1 MGKDDVVNLAL
12 RRSLFFPSA
21 EIYSSA
27 PSGFWDFGPFG
38 HRIRRKI
45 VDFWRKEFV
54 EKEGFLEISGAQI
67 LPRDVFKASG
77 HLDNFN
83 DPVVRCRKCQSV
95 FRADQLISEATS
107 AVVPESISTPEF
119 DALIKKHKLRCPSCK
134 AIDFDE
140 TKKFNMMMKL
150 DIGATG
156 KQEAYLR
163 PETCQS
169 IFLAFDRLYKTM
181 RQQLPLGIAQSG
193 ASFRN
198 EISPRNTL
206 LRERELGQM
215 EIEVFF
221 NPLKEN
227 EVEKWESVKD
237 YKLRLL
243 RLKEKNVKEYSC
255 MESVDKKIV
264 SSRLVAYLLCRTQQ
278 FYAKLGVPLPLMRF
292 RELEQEARAFYAKET
307 WDFEVETSLGWVE
320 LAACN
325 HRSDYDLKSHSA
337 VSKHDHQIK
346 DLETGKEF
354 FPNVFEISA
363 GLDRSLFV
371 LLDVSLKKEKRGPE
385 ERIFLSLNP
394 SIAPYVAG
402 VFPLV
407 NKDGLN
413 EKAREV
419 FGLLKDEDFDVFFDD
434 KGSIGKRYARGDEI
448 GVFGGITVDYDSMK
462 DGTVTFRFRDS
473 MAQERVKIADLPVFL
488 KKAVKDYFSTPMRK

>member
-21 EIYSSA
+21 EIYSGS

-54 EKEGFLEISGAQI
+54 EKEGYLEISGAQI

-83 DPVVRCRKCQSV
+83 DPIVRCGKCQNV
-95 FRADQLISEATS
+95 FRADQLINDVSGT
-107 AVVPESISTPEF
+107 VVPESISTPEL
-119 DALIKKHKLRCPSCK
+119 DALIKKHKVKCPNCK
-134 AIDFDE
+134 SMDFEE
-140 TKKFNMMMKL
+140 TKKFNMMMRL

-169 IFLAFDRLYKTM
+169 IFLVFDRLYKTM
-181 RQQLPLGIAQSG
+181 RQQFPLGIAQAG

-198 EISPRNTL
+198 EISPRNSL

-221 NPLKEN
+221 NPVKEN
-227 EVEKWESVKD
+227 EVENWGHVKD
-237 YKLRLL
+237 YKLRLF
-243 RLKEKNVKEYSC
+243 RLKEKNVKEFSC
-255 MESVDKKIV
+255 KEAVEKKIV

-278 FYAKLGVPLPLMRF
+278 FYAKLGVPLNLMRF
-292 RELEQEARAFYAKET
+292 RELEKDARAFYAKET

-337 VSKHDHQIK
+337 ASKHSHLVK

-371 LLDVSLKKEKRGPE
+371 VLDVSFKKEKRGPE
-385 ERIFLSLNP
+385 ERICLSLNP
-394 SIAPYVAG
+394 SVAPYVAG
-402 VFPLV
+402 IFPLV

-419 FGLLKDEDFDVFFDD
+419 FNSLREDFDVFFDD
-434 KGSIGKRYARGDEI
+434 KGSIGKRYARADEI
-448 GVFGGITVDYDSMK
+448 GIFGGITIDYDTMK
-462 DGTVTFRFRDS
+462 DNTVTFRFRDS
-473 MAQERVKIADLPVFL
+473 MKQERVKITDLHVFV
-488 KKAVKDYFSTPMRK
+488 KKAVKDYFLT